1 MNNSANS
8 KSDGSEK
15 RNDSAEAS
23 ALPRLDLYL
32 HEFCPY
38 CHTVLDLIEEMGQKD
53 SVVVHDIL
61 ADPKE
66 METLIKVAGRKQVPC
81 LFVDGKPMH
90 ESGDI
95 RSFLLKLFSGED

>member
-1 MNNSANS
+1 M
-8 KSDGSEK
+8 
-15 RNDSAEAS
+15 
-23 ALPRLDLYL
+23 
-32 HEFCPY
+32 
-38 CHTVLDLIEEMGQKD
+38 
-53 SVVVHDIL
+53 VHDIL